1 MLGLAIRKMWNKKWM
16 NLCLLIGI
24 ILMVSTL
31 VSFPLYQGYAYDR
44 MLQDE
49 FVSYLQK
56 EGKWPTVDKLITYS
70 KKDKK
75 GTTITKMEE
84 YVEGLDDTL
93 GVNSVLNIRY
103 YSLLSS
109 SLVSEM
115 KRPDISGKNVR
126 LACMS
131 DIEDHATIIYGEG
144 LSESGKT
151 EDGAVEV
158 IVDESCM
165 IEKGFILGEIL
176 TLENVSDENG
186 KPVRIC
192 IKGVYD
198 TSKNDD
204 YYWQIDKLDLLN
216 VCFMKEDLF
225 REMFLGKRVSKYS
238 ITCEYYHLFSYEDIK
253 YEQAQELY
261 NTAKYITEKSKKRS
275 LYDGNTYIPVLE
287 SYLNKQTRIR
297 GTLAIL
303 QIPVLILVA
312 AFLIMISSQMYEMEK
327 NEISVI
333 GSRGAYRRQVFLLYL
348 FQNLLLTVTGTIL
361 GILLGKTFASML
373 GATRNFLEISL
384 NDIKSIP
391 MNVNG
396 EIYALAG
403 LLFCLVCL
411 TIPVI
416 PHSKVSVVNLKHSRN
431 NDKKPLWQLLWLDVI
446 ALGVAGYGYYS
457 CSKNMTDISATVLS
471 GKSLDPLLYI
481 SSSVF
486 ILGAGLLYIR
496 IQPYLSRFIQF
507 IGNAFW
513 GPAAYISFME
523 NRRNAKKQQLIML
536 FLIMTISLGMYHA
549 VVARTI
555 LDNALDNRNYL
566 DAADVCIREKWMP
579 IMDENG
585 MATGQYIE
593 PDFQKYL
600 SADFVEKATRV
611 YFDKNA
617 YFTKEGN
624 ERQKVTVMGIHT
636 REFGEITDIKA
647 SLNEKSYYTYLNEL
661 AENADNIIV
670 STNFKTVYG
679 YDYGDT
685 IIYRNEKGVEASG
698 KIVDFVDYW
707 PGYATRVNELDAEGN
722 AHSEDGYLIVSHFS
736 KLSNAWTGYPY
747 EVWMQVKDNYTKD
760 DIYRF
765 IEDKRI
771 SVLRYQDKIEDIS
784 EIYKDPLLQGTNGV
798 LTMGFI
804 VTLILCSIGYLIFWM
819 MSVKER
825 ELMFGVLRA
834 GGMHGSELILI
845 LFVEQFFCGFLSC
858 IAGAVIGFVASK
870 LFVPILQYAYA
881 DAQQTLPM
889 EMIIDRF
896 DMIRLYSVIAIVM
909 AAALIVLISIIR
921 SMNITKALKLGE
933 E

>member
-1 MLGLAIRKMWNKKWM
+1 MLGLALRKMWNKKWM

-31 VSFPLYQGYAYDR
+31 VSFPLYQGYAYNR

-49 FVSYLQK
+49 FTGYLQK

-75 GTTITKMEE
+75 GTTIPKMEE
-84 YVEGLDDTL
+84 YVAGLDGTL
-93 GVNSVLNIRY
+93 GVESVLDVRY

-109 SLVSEM
+109 AMISEM

-131 DIEDHATIIYGEG
+131 DIESHANIIYGEG
-144 LSESGKT
+144 LSESGLT
-151 EDGAVEV
+151 EDGAIEV
-158 IVDESCM
+158 IVNETCM
-165 IEKGFILGEIL
+165 IEKGFILGETL
-176 TLENVSDENG
+176 SLENVSDETGNQ
-186 KPVRIC
+186 VRIN

-198 TSKNDD
+198 TSINDD

-225 REMFLGKRVSKYS
+225 REKFLGDRVGKYS
-238 ITCEYYHLFSYEDIK
+238 ITCEYYHLFSYENIE
-253 YEQAQELY
+253 YEQAEELY

-275 LYDGNTYIPVLE
+275 LYDGNTYIPILE
-287 SYLNKQTRIR
+287 EYLNKQTRIR

-327 NEISVI
+327 NEISII
-333 GSRGAYRRQVFLLYL
+333 GSRGGYRRQVFFLYL
-348 FQNLLLTVTGTIL
+348 FQNLLLCVAGTAI
-361 GILLGKTFASML
+361 GILLGKAFASML

-384 NDIKSIP
+384 SDIQPIP

-403 LLFCLVCL
+403 MIFCLLCL
-411 TIPVI
+411 TIPAI
-416 PHSKVSVVNLKHSRN
+416 PHSRVSVVNLKHARN

-457 CSKNMTDISATVLS
+457 CTKNMTDISATVLS

-507 IGNAFW
+507 IGSAIW

-555 LDNALDNRNYL
+555 LDNALENRDYL
-566 DAADVCIREKWMP
+566 DATDIAIREKWMP
-579 IMDENG
+579 VYDENG
-585 MATGQYIE
+585 MTTGEFIE

-600 SADFVEKATRV
+600 TAEFSESATRV
-611 YFDKNA
+611 YIDKDS
-617 YFTKEGN
+617 YFQKDGSD
-624 ERQKVTVMGIHT
+624 RQTLTVMGIHT
-636 REFGEITDIKA
+636 REFGEITDIDP

-661 AENADNIIV
+661 AENAENIIV
-670 STNFKTVYG
+670 SSNFKTVYG

-685 IIYRNEKGVEASG
+685 VYFRNARGAEAHG

-707 PGYATRVNELDAEGN
+707 PGFATRVNELDADGK
-722 AHSEDGYLIVSHFS
+722 AHSEEGYLVVAHFS
-736 KLSNAWTGYPY
+736 TLSNNWTGYPY
-747 EVWMQVKDNYTKD
+747 EVWLKLNDGYGGE
-760 DIYRF
+760 DIYNF
-765 IEDKRI
+765 IEDKKI
-771 SVLRYQDKIEDIS
+771 SVTKYVNKPEEMS
-784 EIYKDPLLQGTNGV
+784 EVYEDPLLQGTNGV

-804 VTLILCSIGYLIFWM
+804 VTLILCSIGYLIFWI
-819 MSVKER
+819 MSVRER

-834 GGMHGSELILI
+834 GGMHGAELVLI

-858 IAGAVIGFVASK
+858 IAGAAIGYAASK

-881 DAQQTLPM
+881 DANQTLPM
-889 EMIIDRF
+889 QMIIDRF